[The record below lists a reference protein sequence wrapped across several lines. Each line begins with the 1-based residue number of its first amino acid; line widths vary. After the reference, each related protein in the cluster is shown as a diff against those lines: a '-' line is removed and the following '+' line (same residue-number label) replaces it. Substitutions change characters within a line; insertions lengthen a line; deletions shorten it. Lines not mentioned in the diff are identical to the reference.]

1 MSASTEIDRV
11 HALVAPIA
19 ADLQLDVYDIER
31 RGATMRVTLDTPP
44 GSEGGI
50 TLDSLSLATR
60 LISREL
66 DHEDPIAGHYT
77 LEVTSPGLER
87 QLRTPAHFQRE
98 VGKTITLRL
107 RDPQADPRRLQG
119 ALTAA
124 DDRDATLL
132 LDDGS
137 RTLHRD
143 RRHRQGPH
151 RLRVGA
157 EAEARQ
163 AGIRQ
168 EEVRGEAVRH
178 EVTDDHLEQG
188 EATVMSN
195 LDMSEAIGMLAQ
207 EKGISEDTLLHVLV
221 DALASAYKR
230 RPDAADEVVVEV
242 NPETMEFSFIAY
254 DVDEVGNWVNERDD
268 TPKKEELGRIAAQ
281 TFRQVM
287 SQRIREVESER
298 KFEEYANREG
308 DIVTGIIQRTDARY
322 TLLDLGRV
330 EALLPQAE
338 QVPFERPAQGDRQK
352 AYIVEVRR
360 TPKGPQIVV
369 SRTHPGLIKRLF
381 ELEVPEI
388 ADGIVEIKACA
399 REPGHRTKIAV
410 WSNDHNVDPVGACVG
425 ARGGRVRMVVNE
437 MRGEKIDIVPF
448 SEDLADFVAKALSP
462 AKVTQVN
469 ISDDGTAA
477 DVIVPDHQLSL
488 AIGREGQNARLAAR
502 LTGVRVDIR
511 SETQLAEGIPAGGRD
526 ADVEYADGEWRAN
539 AETGEMEWHSADGSV
554 ISESD
559 WQAQAAAGEAE
570 ATDGEATPD
579 AGASADETGDT
590 AGAEPSIDD
599 DAAVAREATAA
610 DAEPATEQDGAS
622 DEADAARDASEVDD
636 EPATKNGGD
645 D

>member
-1 MSASTEIDRV
+1 
-11 HALVAPIA
+11 
-19 ADLQLDVYDIER
+19 
-31 RGATMRVTLDTPP
+31 
-44 GSEGGI
+44 
-50 TLDSLSLATR
+50 
-60 LISREL
+60 
-66 DHEDPIAGHYT
+66 
-77 LEVTSPGLER
+77 
-87 QLRTPAHFQRE
+87 
-98 VGKTITLRL
+98 
-107 RDPQADPRRLQG
+107 
-119 ALTAA
+119 
-124 DDRDATLL
+124 
-132 LDDGS
+132 
-137 RTLHRD
+137 
-143 RRHRQGPH
+143 
-151 RLRVGA
+151 
-157 EAEARQ
+157 
-163 AGIRQ
+163 
-168 EEVRGEAVRH
+168 
-178 EVTDDHLEQG
+178 
-188 EATVMSN
+188 MSN

-254 DVDEVGNWVNERDD
+254 DVDEDGNWVNERDD

-462 AKVTQVN
+462 AKVTAVN

-539 AETGEMEWHSADGSV
+539 AETGEMEWHAADGSV

-559 WQAQAAAGEAE
+559 WQAQAAAASDGVETDVEEA
-570 ATDGEATPD
+570 APA
-579 AGASADETGDT
+579 
-590 AGAEPSIDD
+590 DD
-599 DAAVAREATAA
+599 DAGDQPSADVDAA
-610 DAEPATEQDGAS
+610 AEGSAS
-622 DEADAARDASEVDD
+622 DEADAARGGSAADDEPATSEGTASDEADATRGSGADTDEVADDVDDSAESATTADGDADD

>member
-1 MSASTEIDRV
+1 
-11 HALVAPIA
+11 
-19 ADLQLDVYDIER
+19 
-31 RGATMRVTLDTPP
+31 
-44 GSEGGI
+44 
-50 TLDSLSLATR
+50 
-60 LISREL
+60 
-66 DHEDPIAGHYT
+66 
-77 LEVTSPGLER
+77 
-87 QLRTPAHFQRE
+87 
-98 VGKTITLRL
+98 
-107 RDPQADPRRLQG
+107 
-119 ALTAA
+119 
-124 DDRDATLL
+124 
-132 LDDGS
+132 
-137 RTLHRD
+137 
-143 RRHRQGPH
+143 
-151 RLRVGA
+151 
-157 EAEARQ
+157 
-163 AGIRQ
+163 
-168 EEVRGEAVRH
+168 
-178 EVTDDHLEQG
+178 
-188 EATVMSN
+188 MSN

-254 DVDEVGNWVNERDD
+254 DVDEDGNWVNERDD

-539 AETGEMEWHSADGSV
+539 AETGEMEWHAADGSV

-559 WQAQAAAGEAE
+559 WQAQAAAAQAGEVEVADV
-570 ATDGEATPD
+570 TDGEA
-579 AGASADETGDT
+579 A
-590 AGAEPSIDD
+590 AE
-599 DAAVAREATAA
+599 AEEAVAGEVVADTS
-610 DAEPATEQDGAS
+610 DAERSTDDNAAAEGSAS
-622 DEADAARDASEVDD
+622 DEADAAREGSEADTDVVTDDVDDSTESATADGAADD
-636 EPATKNGGD
+636 EPALQNGD
-645 D
+645 DD